1 MLASGLPPV
10 VWLTDLPSYHK
21 EELLYWRVQHHF
33 TLCQDTSYVMYG
45 LGNKTWLGSFFWWKL
60 QSGALSQSCRKSLS
74 GIGIITINLVAL
86 CPGFGLLGN
95 IERAW
100 KPVKDNYFHF
110 LQSDNFAMTLI
121 RPAFS
126 SLSRLLSSFNFVT
139 VWKGKVS
146 HLVQQKLGLA
156 QA

>member
-1 MLASGLPPV
+1 M
-10 VWLTDLPSYHK
+10 
-21 EELLYWRVQHHF
+21 
-33 TLCQDTSYVMYG
+33 
-45 LGNKTWLGSFFWWKL
+45 
-60 QSGALSQSCRKSLS
+60 S

-95 IERAW
+95 IERAL
-100 KPVKDNYFHF
+100 KPVKDNYSHF

-156 QA
+156 QAQKIKIFL

>member
-1 MLASGLPPV
+1 M
-10 VWLTDLPSYHK
+10 
-21 EELLYWRVQHHF
+21 
-33 TLCQDTSYVMYG
+33 
-45 LGNKTWLGSFFWWKL
+45 
-60 QSGALSQSCRKSLS
+60 QSSRAQSQSCRKSLS
-74 GIGIITINLVAL
+74 VIGIII
-86 CPGFGLLGN
+86 LL
-95 IERAW
+95 ICSDLWFVRKYW
-100 KPVKDNYFHF
+100 YCVKLIKNKYFHF

-156 QA
+156 QTQKMKIYFCENLIFSFFDLTYHKGRVLTISVSAKATLLTVKF